1 MTMLSLN
8 FSEIP
13 RHEIREFSPR
23 KTRYC
28 FCPVVYNE
36 GDRFRRQLHEMSK
49 NASLADI
56 LVAERRG
63 NDGSTA
69 PDFLQAN
76 GVRALLTTDEAGGAT
91 AIRMVF
97 DYALREGYEGIV
109 LIDGN
114 GKDGVEALPRLLEQ
128 LEAGM
133 DFVQASRFVCGGVH
147 KNTPLLREIGI
158 KFIVTPL
165 LWLGGGFWY
174 TDSTNGFRGYSR
186 RFLEHPR
193 VEPLRACF
201 TRFNLQ
207 FYLSLMAPKLGL
219 KLVEIPATRIYP
231 DDGSTP
237 TKVIGFKQNFLV
249 LWEIVLTVCG
259 KYAPPKHGVAN
270 AQ

>member
-1 MTMLSLN
+1 MSSLN

-13 RHEIREFSPR
+13 KHEVSEFSPR

-28 FCPVVYNE
+28 LCPIVYNE
-36 GDRFRRQLHEMSK
+36 GDRFRRQIQEMSK

-91 AIRMVF
+91 AIRMVLH
-97 DYALREGYEGIV
+97 YALREGYEGVV
-109 LIDGN
+109 LVDGN
-114 GKDGVEALPRLLEQ
+114 GKDGVEALPRFLEQ
-128 LEAGM
+128 LDAGM
-133 DFVQASRFVCGGVH
+133 DLVQGSRFAPGGVQ
-147 KNTPLLREIGI
+147 KNTPFLRKIGI
-158 KFIVTPL
+158 KFIMDPL

-186 RFLEHPR
+186 GYLEDPR

-201 TRFNLQ
+201 SRFNLQ
-207 FYLSLMAPKLGL
+207 FYLSIMAPKLRRRV
-219 KLVEIPATRIYP
+219 VEIPVARIYP
-231 DDGSTP
+231 DDGPTP

-249 LWEIVLTVCG
+249 FLESVLTVCG
-259 KYAPPKHGVAN
+259 KYNPPK
-270 AQ
+270 

>member
-1 MTMLSLN
+1 MFSLN

-13 RHEIREFSPR
+13 KYEVTEFSPR

-28 FCPVVYNE
+28 LCPIVYNE
-36 GDRFRRQLHEMSK
+36 GDRFRRQIHEMSK

-76 GVRALLTTDEAGGAT
+76 GARALLTTDAAGGAT
-91 AIRMVF
+91 AIRMALH
-97 DYALREGYEGIV
+97 YALMEGYEGVV

-114 GKDGVEALPRLLEQ
+114 GKDGVEALPRFLEQ
-128 LEAGM
+128 LDAGA
-133 DFVQASRFVCGGVH
+133 DFVQGSRFMRGGMH
-147 KNTPLLREIGI
+147 KNTPLLRKIAI

-165 LWLGGGFWY
+165 LWLGGGFRY

-186 RFLEHPR
+186 KFLEDPR

-207 FYLSLMAPKLGL
+207 FYLSLMAPKLRL
-219 KLVEIPATRIYP
+219 RVVEIPTARTYP
-231 DDGSTP
+231 DKGPTP
-237 TKVIGFKQNFLV
+237 TKVIGLKQNFLV
-249 LWEIVLTVCG
+249 LLAIVLTVCG
-259 KYAPPKHGVAN
+259 KYNPPKQGVAN
-270 AQ
+270 AR